1 MKVVTHLTQCFAW
14 LDQQAFVSTLEEVTA
29 FTAQP
34 VEAIGEGR
42 LEPLHASDQIRVR
55 SFDRE
60 MIVVAHD
67 DEGMEEPVG
76 FLAGLEQAGLK
87 RGARFLVV
95 KNLGAVVA
103 AIQDVIARTG
113 KFEPQLSRHLGK
125 LASIEAR
132 ATLILKT

>member
-14 LDQQAFVSTLEEVTA
+14 LDQQAFVSTLEKVTA
-29 FTAQP
+29 LTAKP
-34 VEAIGEGR
+34 VEAIGEGS
-42 LEPLHASDQIRVR
+42 LEPMHASDQIRIG
-55 SFDRE
+55 SLDRQ

-76 FLAGLEQAGLK
+76 FLAGLEQAVLK
-87 RGARFLVV
+87 RSAGFLVA

-103 AIQDVIARTG
+103 PIQDVIACAG

-125 LASIEAR
+125 LASVNTGG
-132 ATLILKT
+132 TLDVET

>member
-14 LDQQAFVSTLEEVTA
+14 LDQQAFVSTLEKVTA
-29 FTAQP
+29 FTAKP
-34 VEAIGEGR
+34 VEAIGESS
-42 LEPLHASDQIRVR
+42 LKPLHASDQIPVR

-67 DEGMEEPVG
+67 DEGMEQPVR
-76 FLAGLEQAGLK
+76 FLAGLEQAALK
-87 RGARFLVV
+87 RSARFLVA

-103 AIQDVIARTG
+103 PIQDVIARAG

-125 LASIEAR
+125 LASVKTR
-132 ATLILKT
+132 ATLNVKT